1 MAGARGGNTVDEEGD
16 MSTSMAGA
24 AKGRVVG
31 SLVKKHLVEAMVPVL
46 VELKH
51 KLQEARH
58 PLLSNLLATLSALL
72 KDHKAEVG
80 VCSARPHCPQQVVA
94 KDARPDCEPFLQ
106 LDLWTMHAVDT
117 MTATSPRKAGHE
129 MHVTVRPALSL
140 IGAALDLRH
149 LAKHGQCKQRLRSQS
164 CCQKPCLWQD
174 GAQACAACGN

>member
-80 VCSARPHCPQQVVA
+80 VCSARHSLPS
-94 KDARPDCEPFLQ
+94 
-106 LDLWTMHAVDT
+106 
-117 MTATSPRKAGHE
+117 TSSSNG
-129 MHVTVRPALSL
+129 
-140 IGAALDLRH
+140 
-149 LAKHGQCKQRLRSQS
+149 CK
-164 CCQKPCLWQD
+164 P
-174 GAQACAACGN
+174 